1 MQGSALRGAL
11 AAMAAFFI
19 WGLFPLFWSR
29 LGDVPP
35 LQVLAHR
42 ALWCAVAVWAL
53 LLVRGELGW
62 VRQVSVRLLALLA
75 LGGALISI
83 NWAVYV
89 VAVVTGHVI
98 DTSLGYFISP
108 LVSFVIAV
116 VVLRER
122 LNGPQRLAVAV
133 ATLGVVLLG
142 WHLGTPPWIAL
153 GLALS
158 FGSYGLVR
166 KLAPFDPVHGLAVE
180 SGAMLLPAAGYLLW
194 CEAAGTGA
202 FLHGHLRDDLLLVA
216 GGPITAVPLVLF
228 AYGAQRIS
236 MMALGVM
243 QYISPIVALLLGI
256 LVFHETFGAARL
268 VAFGCI
274 WVALA
279 MFSGDALRRYWS
291 AGGGAATGRSRAR

>member
-1 MQGSALRGAL
+1 MQGSRLRGAL

-42 ALWCAVAVWAL
+42 ALWCAVAVWL
-53 LLVRGELGW
+53 WLLVRGELGW
-62 VRQVSVRLLALLA
+62 VRQVGVRVLTLLGV
-75 LGGALISI
+75 GGLLIST

-108 LVSFVIAV
+108 LVSFLIAAL
-116 VVLRER
+116 VLREE
-122 LNGPQRLAVAV
+122 LKWPQRLAAGIAAAAV
-133 ATLGVVLLG
+133 VQLGL
-142 WHLGTPPWIAL
+142 HLGTPPWIAL
-153 GLALS
+153 GLGIS
-158 FGSYGLVR
+158 FGCYGLVR
-166 KLAPFDPVHGLAVE
+166 KLAPFDPVHSLAVE
-180 SGAMLLPAAGYLLW
+180 SAVMLLPAAGYLLW
-194 CEAAGTGA
+194 CEVAGTGA
-202 FLHGHLRDDLLLVA
+202 ILHGHWRDDLLLVA

-228 AYGAQRIS
+228 AYGAQRVS
-236 MMALGVM
+236 MMAMGVM

-256 LVFHETFGAARL
+256 LVFHESFGGARL
-268 VAFGCI
+268 LAFGFI

-279 MFSGDALRRYWS
+279 VFTGDALRRYWS
-291 AGGGAATGRSRAR
+291 AGRAAG

>member
-1 MQGSALRGAL
+1 MQQPMWRGLL

-29 LGDVPP
+29 LAAVPP

-42 ALWCAVAVWAL
+42 ALWCAVAVWVL

-62 VRQVSVRLLALLA
+62 LRQVGSRLLALLA
-75 LGGALISI
+75 LGGLLITV
-83 NWAVYV
+83 NWGVYV
-89 VAVVTGHVI
+89 GAVVTGHVI
-98 DTSLGYFISP
+98 DTSLGYFITP
-108 LVSFVIAV
+108 LVSVVIAV

-122 LNGPQRLAVAV
+122 LSWPQRVAV
-133 ATLGVVLLG
+133 TIAAAGVALLG

-153 GLALS
+153 ALAFS
-158 FGSYGLVR
+158 FGLYGLVR

-180 SGAMLLPAAGYLLW
+180 SGVMLIPAMAYLLW
-194 CEAAGTGA
+194 CEAHGSGA
-202 FLHGHLRDDLLLVA
+202 FLHGHWRDDLLLIA

-228 AYGAQRIS
+228 AYGAQRVS
-236 MMALGVM
+236 LLTLGVT
-243 QYISPIVALLLGI
+243 QYISPTVALLLGI
-256 LVFHETFGAARL
+256 LVFHESFEGMRQ

-279 MFSGDALRRYWS
+279 VFTADALRRYWS
-291 AGGGAATGRSRAR
+291 AGRAATG

>member
-1 MQGSALRGAL
+1 MHGSGLRGAL
-11 AAMAAFFI
+11 AAMTAFLV

-42 ALWCAVAVWAL
+42 ALWCAVAVWLL

-62 VRQVSVRLLALLA
+62 MRQVGLRLLLL
-75 LGGALISI
+75 LGAGGLLISG
-83 NWAVYV
+83 NWAIYV

-108 LVSFVIAV
+108 LVSFAIAA

-122 LNGPQRLAVAV
+122 LNVPQRLAVAI
-133 ATLGVVLLG
+133 AAAAVVLLG
-142 WHLGTPPWIAL
+142 LHLGTPPWIAL
-153 GLALS
+153 GLGLS
-158 FGSYGLVR
+158 FGAYGLVR
-166 KLAPFDPVHGLAVE
+166 KLAPFDPVHSLAVE
-180 SGAMLLPAAGYLLW
+180 SGVMMLPAVIYLLW
-194 CEAAGTGA
+194 CEASGTGA
-202 FLHGHLRDDLLLVA
+202 FLHGHWRDDLLLVA
-216 GGPITAVPLVLF
+216 GGPVTAVPLALF
-228 AYGAQRIS
+228 AFGAQRVS

-256 LVFHETFGAARL
+256 LVFHEPFAGVRL
-268 VAFGCI
+268 LAFGCI

-279 MFSGDALRRYWS
+279 VFTADALRRYWLE
-291 AGGGAATGRSRAR
+291 RSLPG